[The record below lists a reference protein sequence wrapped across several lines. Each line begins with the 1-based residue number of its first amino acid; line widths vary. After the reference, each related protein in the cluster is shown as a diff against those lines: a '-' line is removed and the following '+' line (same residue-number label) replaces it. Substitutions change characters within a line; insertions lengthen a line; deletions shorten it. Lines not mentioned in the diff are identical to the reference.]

1 MDIAALQLGPS
12 TGDRTLDESTTE
24 AAVREAADTG
34 VNLVLLPEIA
44 TLPYFG
50 FADPATW
57 HARAESAEGRLVQRF
72 SKVARDLGIIIAL
85 PFFERGDD
93 GRPYNSVV
101 VLGPD
106 GKIVPAIDGSGT
118 VRKTARKLH
127 LPCSDSAF
135 AERDHFDSGEA
146 LGVHRVGA
154 VPFGCLICYDR
165 RFPESWRA
173 LRGLGAALA
182 LIPVVGPGGDDSGF
196 FLAELRTHARE
207 NGLYACAANK
217 IGIETATG
225 QNVPSHGDAC
235 IVSPT
240 GELLAHR
247 GGNAG
252 PGFVRGTIDLGFLT
266 ETRRRLP
273 FYEQRRPDLIDHS
286 LGRTQ

>member
-1 MDIAALQLGPS
+1 MEIAAVQLGPS
-12 TGDRTLDESTTE
+12 SGDRSQDEGNAE
-24 AAVREAADTG
+24 AAVREAAG
-34 VNLVLLPEIA
+34 SGAELVLLPEIA

-50 FADPATW
+50 FADPAAW
-57 HARAESAEGRLVQRF
+57 RDRAEPVSGRLVQRF
-72 SKVARDLGIIIAL
+72 SGVARDLGVVVAL
-85 PFFERGDD
+85 PFFERDDD
-93 GRPYNSVV
+93 GRAYNSVV
-101 VLGPD
+101 VLGAN
-106 GKIVPAIDGSGT
+106 GKIVPAVDGSGT
-118 VRKTARKLH
+118 VRQTARKLH
-127 LPCSDSAF
+127 LPLSDSAF
-135 AERDHFDSGEA
+135 SERDHFHAGET
-146 LGVHRVGA
+146 LGIHRVDDIRL
-154 VPFGCLICYDR
+154 GCLVCYDR

-225 QNVPSHGDAC
+225 AKVPSHGDAC

-240 GELLAHR
+240 GEVLAHR
-247 GGNAG
+247 GGKAG

-273 FYEQRRPDLIDHS
+273 FYEQRRSDLIDHAF
-286 LGRTQ
+286 GRTQ